1 MTATQSESAHAK
13 INLYLHVTGRRADG
27 YHLLDSVAVFAGAA
41 DVLDVEVAQAR
52 GAALG
57 LRIDGMFGAGLRG
70 DDATNLVIRAADA
83 LRARAGAG
91 AQALPSLDAVLHKE
105 LPVASGIGGGSADA
119 AAALRCVM
127 KAWDMDVPRAELLEI
142 ATALGADVPVCL
154 DQVPTRMS
162 GIGEILRP
170 APVLPQC
177 GMMLVNCGMSVST
190 PAVFRARQGGFRPAP
205 DLPARWETLSQM
217 VGTLSELSNDL
228 EDAACEVCPTIREV
242 LSALRAAP
250 GCRFARMS
258 GSGATCFALFDSP
271 QAAELA
277 QDAVAR
283 PGWWVWAGDLYRD
296 GRAA

>member
-41 DVLDVEVAQAR
+41 DVLEVEVAQAR
-52 GAALG
+52 GAALD

-91 AQALPSLDAVLHKE
+91 ADALPSLAAVLHKD

-119 AAALRCVM
+119 AAALRSVM
-127 KAWDMDVPRAELLEI
+127 KSWDMTVPRAELVEI
-142 ATALGADVPVCL
+142 ATSLGADVPVCL

-217 VGTLSELSNDL
+217 VETLSELSNDL
-228 EDAACEVCPTIREV
+228 EDAACAVCPTIREV
-242 LSALRAAP
+242 LSVMRAAP